1 MAVRVIFAGR
11 TANVRNGVFVCNVD
25 GDVDENKAAAS
36 RQLRRTFVQVP
47 VAFHDCPNL
56 HLLSHRYVRVVCVA
70 PGHVLPESRYGLFP
84 LFIGCDSNSIPQR
97 MM

>member
-1 MAVRVIFAGR
+1 MAMRFIFAGR
-11 TANVRNGVFVCNVD
+11 TANVRNGVFVC
-25 GDVDENKAAAS
+25 DVDENKAAAS

-47 VAFHDCPNL
+47 LALHDCPNL